1 LVQPS
6 AVAAGLIHQRRVKKS
21 PEVEASRAG
30 AMADR
35 LSIRPKQLK
44 LFLFQELFRRRRFH
58 ETILPAKKPFSAFGA
73 ELKKQEMVIKG
84 ATNG

>member
-1 LVQPS
+1 
-6 AVAAGLIHQRRVKKS
+6 
-21 PEVEASRAG
+21 
-30 AMADR
+30 MADSR
-35 LSIRPKQLK
+35 SVRPKQLK